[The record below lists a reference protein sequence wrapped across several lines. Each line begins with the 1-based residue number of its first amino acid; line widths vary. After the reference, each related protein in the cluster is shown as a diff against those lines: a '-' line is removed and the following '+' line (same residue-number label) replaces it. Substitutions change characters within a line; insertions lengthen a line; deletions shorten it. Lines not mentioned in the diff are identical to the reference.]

1 MNSGSGSSA
10 LSIWAR
16 GLVKCTK
23 RTNSG
28 TGSSALSI
36 WARGLVKCTKR
47 TNSGTGSS
55 ELDGRERKKKEKRS
69 SELEC
74 KKIAPAIFNKSG
86 KIELKKK
93 KAPAKF

>member
-1 MNSGSGSSA
+1 MEQGLVQSFECLKHMNSGSGSSA

-36 WARGLVKCTKR
+36 WAKGLVKCTKR
-47 TNSGTGSS
+47 TNSGTGSR
-55 ELDGRERKKKEKRS
+55 ELDGRERKEKKERS
-69 SELEC
+69 SQLGGGQV
-74 KKIAPAIFNKSG
+74 KRDTF
-86 KIELKKK
+86 
-93 KAPAKF
+93 